1 MLATARQ
8 SASVC
13 RVLAVLLLGACA
25 LPCTLHANPRSIEL
39 RRLGYIHAF
48 NLDHDKALATFTE
61 AVNADPADPGA
72 YRALAV
78 NAWMHLLYLRG
89 SITVDDYLGSTTKP
103 NVKLKT
109 PPPELAQRFRT
120 NIDKALQLAESGL
133 RTRPNDPN
141 AHYDVGAAVGQIAAY
156 AATVDGK
163 LFDGFKAA
171 RRAFT
176 AHERVLE
183 LDRSRQ
189 DAGLII
195 GTYRYIVANLNWA
208 LRGMAYLVGFGGGR
222 EKAIEALEAC
232 GRYPSDVQIDARIA
246 LVLIYNREKRF
257 DAAIRIL
264 DGLREQYPRN
274 RLLWLETGATYI
286 RAGRPADAL
295 PALDAGIA
303 KFEADDRP
311 KAFGEAALWYLK
323 RGTARLAAGLRDE
336 AATDLRH
343 ALTVEARDWT
353 RGRTH
358 IELGKLSDLAGRRAE
373 ATSAYQKGA
382 GICRQDNDPLGA
394 AEADRFLQKAYTGT
408 ISGKPRQN

>member
-109 PPPELAQRFRT
+109 PPPDLAQRFRT

-133 RTRPNDPN
+133 RARPNDPN

-176 AHERVLE
+176 EHERVLE
-183 LDRSRQ
+183 LDSSRK

-358 IELGKLSDLAGRRAE
+358 IELGKLSDLAGKRAE
-373 ATSAYQKGA
+373 ATAAYQKGA